1 MDLLVILT
9 NLGMQT
15 DTDCIPLDKNQY
27 KLKKTDLLC
36 SFFEIRQTNE
46 EKR

>member
-1 MDLLVILT
+1 MT
-9 NLGMQT
+9 NLGIQT
-15 DTDCIPLDKNQY
+15 DIGCIPLEKSTTDKKQH